1 MNVLFQVDGS
11 ATGQRNME
19 LDLDLHAS
27 VLRGRYDVA
36 MRLYSWQ
43 PLCVS
48 LGKHQTA
55 DALHTESLQRHG
67 VDVSHRPTG
76 GRAVL
81 HANEVTYCICVPLP
95 DVSKAQNVYASVHDL
110 LYSVIGPIAPDLS
123 HASLS
128 TDLRMHYS
136 AQQPLGQACFTSH
149 AKSEILWGQR
159 KVVGSAQRVMDGV
172 LLQHGSILCGPEHE
186 ILAHIIAP
194 DADSVAGIHQALKRS
209 SASLSEAAGI
219 QVSLENVLQHF
230 ADAQE
235 SLNAQLQAICQLA
248 RGVES

>member
-1 MNVLFQVDGS
+1 MNIAFRVDGS

-19 LDLDLHAS
+19 LDLYLHSS
-27 VLRGRYDVA
+27 VVRGTYDVA
-36 MRLYSWQ
+36 LRLYSWD
-43 PLCVS
+43 PWCVS
-48 LGKHQTA
+48 LGKHQSA
-55 DALHTESLQRHG
+55 DALRTESLHKHAL
-67 VDVSHRPTG
+67 DVVHRPTG

-95 DVSKAQNVYASVHDL
+95 DVSKAQSVYAGIHDL
-110 LYSVIGPIAPDLS
+110 LYSVIAPLAPALS

-194 DADSVAGIHQALKRS
+194 SPENVSGILQALRLS
-209 SASLSEAAGI
+209 SASLSEAANAQI
-219 QVSLENVLQHF
+219 SIENVMQLF
-230 ADAQE
+230 ATAQE
-235 SLNAQLQAICQLA
+235 SISEQLRAICQLA
-248 RGVES
+248 RGAES